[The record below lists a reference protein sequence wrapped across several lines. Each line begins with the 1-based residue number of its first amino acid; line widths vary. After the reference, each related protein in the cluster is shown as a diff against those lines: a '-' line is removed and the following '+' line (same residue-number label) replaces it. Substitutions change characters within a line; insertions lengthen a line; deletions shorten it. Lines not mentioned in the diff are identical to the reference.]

1 MEKRV
6 LKAGGKTKAGGKKG
20 ATRARSPHVARLAV
34 FKELAGEWYWE
45 QDECFRFT
53 ELSGSVLKKLGIDSK
68 TFLGTALW
76 DHNACPV
83 NDLNWDRHKAVLA
96 SGKPFSDFVFQFVNR
111 RGAVRYI
118 NCGGK
123 PVFDAS
129 RRCTGYYGIARD
141 ITAMVQMERRLVSE
155 HGVTRLLAEYHDVTD
170 ATQQIMRMM
179 GETLGWACGAHWAF
193 DTANGK
199 MRCVETWG
207 IASAGIETFLETTR
221 AMLPSKAPGGLMRR
235 AWTRGQP
242 VWISDVVKSKT
253 FARAAAA
260 KKAGL
265 HSAFAFPIKAGT
277 KVIGVMEFFNHNVCE
292 PMTELLASATYIGSQ
307 IGQVMQRK
315 HAEEEE
321 RASRQ
326 LLEDIVEHMPTAVQ
340 LKSVQDNFRYVVWN
354 KASEALYG
362 LPRSAAI
369 GHNAHDLLPQEAAD
383 HVHAMDL
390 DVIAQKTVQNF
401 PDCTEQTA
409 QGKTFREHVRKV
421 PLFDADGNPTHILVI
436 ADDNTARM
444 ANEAKLRA
452 SEQRF
457 RELTRL
463 SSDWFWEQDDQFRF
477 TFFSGPLKEKTGSDE
492 VVHLG
497 KTRWDVP
504 TLNHTAETWAAH
516 KAALARHEPFH
527 EFEICRLGVG
537 AKPTWSTVSGTPTFA
552 DDGTFTGYRG
562 VGKDITASRQHLQ
575 LLRMEHE
582 VTRQLADA
590 ENSEAALTGALRAV
604 CEGQGWDYSEFYSI
618 DTEANLLRWRAAW
631 GIDDQAIKRYMA
643 AKRGSV
649 YASGVGLIGTTWQ
662 SGQMLWVPDINRDPR
677 TKMKSAARDSGIHGA
692 ICVPVLS
699 AKETIGVLAFFS
711 REVREPD
718 ELLIQSMQI
727 VGSQISQFDRRK
739 QAEQE
744 ERESRQLLENI
755 VEHMPIAVQLIS
767 VQDNF
772 RYVLWNKASETITGL
787 PRSATIGH
795 SVHDLLP
802 RDIADHVHAINLD
815 VIARKTAREF
825 PDHAA
830 LTIEGKSFREHL
842 RKVPLFDTNGN
853 PTHVLV
859 VADDIT
865 ERLAAEQHLKESE
878 RRLAAV
884 VHVAGQYVWELDA
897 DLRYTYLSGR
907 VEQVIGFRIDE
918 MLGKHAAEFI
928 TGGNSTLLEEWLEG
942 NYQAAQGF
950 HTHEHRAVTKSGSSI
965 WLRVSGAAVFD
976 EQGKLTGYRG
986 TSQDIS
992 LQKEAA
998 RREQMVHATTRLLA
1012 ESATLSGAVRSIIQM
1027 VCEQMRWACGARWRL
1042 DESDASLHCLEVWG
1056 VAGDDAVTEFLK
1068 ASRRLVFLAESP
1080 GLLRRVITTG
1090 APLHIDDITSE
1101 ANYHRAGIAVP
1112 AGLHGLIA
1120 LPLKIDSKVFGA
1132 LEFYSPKPL
1141 VPDAGLLDAIARIGG
1156 QIAQSIA
1163 RREAEAVTRRAQDLA
1178 RSNAELQQF
1187 AYVASHDLQEPLRM
1201 ISSYTQ
1207 LLMRRLEGKLD
1218 QDSREFADFIIDGS
1232 ARMKKLIE
1240 DLLTYSRVGSRGAR
1254 FAATD
1259 CATVLAKVLTNL
1271 KTTIEASG
1279 AVITHA
1285 GLPVLVADESQL
1297 LQLWQNLI
1305 SNAIKF
1311 CDQNAPHIHVGAEE
1325 RADAWVLSVKDN
1337 GIGIEPQYFER
1348 IFVMFQRLHG
1358 KADYPGTGIGLAI
1371 CQKVMDQ
1378 HGGHIQVDS
1387 QPGQGSTF
1395 YCSFPKRQ
1403 TGGAETL

>member
-1 MEKRV
+1 MEERV
-6 LKAGGKTKAGGKKG
+6 LKAGTKTDAGGEKD
-20 ATRARSPHVARLAV
+20 ATRARSRRVARLAV
-34 FKELAGEWYWE
+34 FKELSGDWYWE
-45 QDECFRFT
+45 QDERFRFT
-53 ELSGSVLKKLGIDSK
+53 ELSGSVLKKQGIDPK
-68 TFLGTALW
+68 KFLGTTLW
-76 DHNACPV
+76 EHDAFPV
-83 NDLNWDRHKAVLA
+83 NDLSWDRHKAVLA
-96 SGKPFSDFVFQFVNR
+96 SGKPFSDFVFQIVNR

-118 NCGGK
+118 NCSGK

-129 RRCTGYYGIARD
+129 RRCTGYSGIARD
-141 ITAMVQMERRLVSE
+141 ITAMVQMERRLVIE
-155 HGVTRLLAEYHDVTD
+155 HGVTRMLAEYHEVID
-170 ATQQIMRMM
+170 AMEQIMRMM
-179 GETLGWACGAHWAF
+179 GETLGWACGAHWAL
-193 DTANGK
+193 DTGSGK
-199 MRCVETWG
+199 MRCVGTWG
-207 IASAGIETFLETTR
+207 AASAGMEAFLETTR

-235 AWTRGQP
+235 AWTRDQP

-253 FARAAAA
+253 FSRAAAA

-277 KVIGVMEFFNHNVCE
+277 EVIGVMEFFNRNVCE

-315 HAEEEE
+315 RAEEEE
-321 RASRQ
+321 RESRQ

-340 LKSVQDNFRYVVWN
+340 LKSVQDKFRYVLWN
-354 KASEALYG
+354 KASETLYG
-362 LPRSAAI
+362 LPRRAAI
-369 GHNAHDLLPQEAAD
+369 GHNAYDLLPQDAAD
-383 HVHAMDL
+383 RVHAMDL
-390 DVIAQKTVQNF
+390 DVIARKTVQNF
-401 PDCTEQTA
+401 PDSTAQTV

-421 PLFDADGNPTHILVI
+421 PLFDADGNPTHVLVV
-436 ADDNTARM
+436 ADDNTARL
-444 ANEAKLRA
+444 ANDAKLRA
-452 SEQRF
+452 SEERF

-463 SSDWFWEQDDQFRF
+463 SSDWYWEQDDQLRF
-477 TFFSGPLKEKTGSDE
+477 TFFSGPLKEKTGNDE

-504 TLNHTAETWAAH
+504 ALNHTEETWAVH
-516 KAALARHEPFH
+516 KAVLARHEPFH

-537 AKPTWSTVSGTPTFA
+537 AKPTWSAVSGTPIFA

-562 VGKDITASRQHLQ
+562 VGKDITASRLHLQ
-575 LLRMEHE
+575 LLRMEHD
-582 VTRQLADA
+582 VTRQLADNDNA
-590 ENSEAALTGALRAV
+590 EAALTGALRAV
-604 CEGQGWDYSEFYSI
+604 CEGQGWDCSEFYSV
-618 DTEANLLRWRAAW
+618 DTESSLLRWRVAW
-631 GIDDQAIKRYMA
+631 GIDDPAIKRYIA
-643 AKRGSV
+643 AKRDSV

-662 SGQMLWVPDINRDPR
+662 SGQMLWVPDVAQDPR
-677 TKMKSAARDSGIHGA
+677 TKMKSAAHDSGIHGA
-692 ICVPVLS
+692 ICVPLS
-699 AKETIGVLAFFS
+699 SGKETIGVLAFFS

-718 ELLIQSMQI
+718 ELLIQSMRI

-739 QAEQE
+739 QAEKE

-755 VEHMPIAVQLIS
+755 VEYMPTSIRLLS

-772 RYVLWNKASETITGL
+772 RFVLWNKASEALYGL
-787 PRSATIGH
+787 PSSGAIGRN
-795 SVHDLLP
+795 VHDLLP
-802 RDIADHVHAINLD
+802 QDVADRIHAADLD
-815 VIARKTAREF
+815 VVARKTMADF
-825 PDHAA
+825 PDRASQ
-830 LTIEGKSFREHL
+830 TVQGKSFRAHV
-842 RKVPLFDTNGN
+842 RKVPLLDSDGN
-853 PTHVLV
+853 PTHLLLI
-859 VADDIT
+859 ADDIT
-865 ERLAAEQHLKESE
+865 ERIAAEQQLKESE
-878 RRLAAV
+878 RRLADV

-907 VEQVIGFRIDE
+907 VEQVMGFRIDE
-918 MLGKHAAEFI
+918 MLGKHVAEFI
-928 TGGNSTLLEEWLEG
+928 TEGNRTRLEEWLEG
-942 NYQAAQGF
+942 NYQVEQGF
-950 HTHEHRAVTKSGSSI
+950 HTHERRAITKSGSSI

-992 LQKEAA
+992 LQKEAG
-998 RREQMVHATTRLLA
+998 RREQMVQATTRLLG
-1012 ESATLSGAVRSIIQM
+1012 ESATLAGAIRSIIQM

-1056 VAGDDAVTEFLK
+1056 VGGDSAVTEFLK
-1068 ASRRLVFLAESP
+1068 ASRRLVFSPESA

-1090 APLHIDDITSE
+1090 APMQIEDVTGE

-1112 AGLHGLIA
+1112 AGLRGLIA

-1141 VPDAGLLDAIARIGG
+1141 LPDTGLLDTLARIGG

-1163 RREAEAVTRRAQDLA
+1163 RREAEAITRRAQDLA
-1178 RSNAELQQF
+1178 RSNTELQQF

-1254 FAATD
+1254 FAATN
-1259 CATVLAKVLTNL
+1259 CATVLARVLTNL
-1271 KTTIEASG
+1271 QTTIDASG

-1297 LQLWQNLI
+1297 LQLLQNLI

-1311 CDQNAPHIHVGAEE
+1311 SDQKAPHIHIGAEE
-1325 RADAWVLSVKDN
+1325 QTDAWVLSVKDN
-1337 GIGIEPQYFER
+1337 GIGIEPQYFAR